1 MTVLDEIV
9 AHKTEEVRRRRDD
22 LPVEALPSRPGE
34 VRDFARALGQPGLQV
49 IAEVKRKSPSKRDI
63 LPDANPADLGRT
75 YEQAGAAAISVLTD
89 EKYFGG
95 HLDHLAEVRAAVDL
109 PVLRK
114 DFIISEYQVHESYH
128 AGADAILLIADAL
141 SPDGLER
148 LYRLARSLG
157 LHVLVEG
164 YSDEALAH
172 IQRLA
177 PRIAGINSRDLT
189 TMQVDLGAMLQRR
202 QLLPESAL
210 HVAESGITG
219 PADLARVDQ
228 AGFDGA
234 LIGTALLI
242 EGDPGKTL
250 RRFLA
255 LGVSGLGPGRSGSG
269 EAVAP
274 PASPSGSPG
283 ITPMEATQ

>member
-1 MTVLDEIV
+1 MSILDEIL
-9 AHKTEEVRRRRDD
+9 AHKAEEVRRRQDQ
-22 LPVEALPSRPGE
+22 LPAEAFPPRHGE

-49 IAEVKRKSPSKRDI
+49 IAEVKRKSPSRGNIRLD
-63 LPDANPADLGRT
+63 LDPADLAPA

-95 HLDHLAEVRAAVDL
+95 SLDHLAEVRLSVNL

-114 DFIISEYQVHESYH
+114 DFIISEYQVHESYC

-141 SPDGLER
+141 SQDRPLPDKPSGPDGLEQ
-148 LYRLARSLG
+148 LYQLARSLG

-164 YSDEALAH
+164 YSDEALAG
-172 IQRLA
+172 IRRLA

-189 TMQVDLGAMLQRR
+189 TMQVDLETMFEKRR
-202 QLLPESAL
+202 LLPDEAL

-219 PADLARVDQ
+219 PADLARVGR
-228 AGFDGA
+228 AGFDAA
-234 LIGTALLI
+234 LLGTALLA
-242 EGDPGKTL
+242 EGDPGETL

-255 LGVSGLGPGRSGSG
+255 LGVT
-269 EAVAP
+269 A
-274 PASPSGSPG
+274 SGSPG
-283 ITPMEATQ
+283 ITPVEAEE

>member
-1 MTVLDEIV
+1 MTILDEIV

-22 LPVEALPSRPGE
+22 LPVKAFPPRPGE
-34 VRDFARALGQPGLQV
+34 VRDFAGALGRPGLQV
-49 IAEVKRKSPSKRDI
+49 IAEVKRKSPSKGDI
-63 LPDANPADLGRT
+63 LLDLNPADLGRA
-75 YEQAGAAAISVLTD
+75 YEKSGAAAISVLTD

-95 HLDHLAEVRAAVDL
+95 RLEHLAEARAAVDL

-128 AGADAILLIADAL
+128 VGADAILLIADAL
-141 SPDGLER
+141 SHDQLVQ
-148 LYRLARSLG
+148 LYSLARSLG

-164 YSDEALAH
+164 YSDEALAR

-189 TMQVDLGAMLQRR
+189 TMRVDLGAMLQRR
-202 QLLPESAL
+202 RQLPEGAL

-219 PADLARVDQ
+219 PADLARV
-228 AGFDGA
+228 ARTGFDAA
-234 LIGTALLI
+234 LIGTALLA
-242 EGDPGKTL
+242 EGDPGETL

-255 LGVSGLGPGRSGSG
+255 
-269 EAVAP
+269 
-274 PASPSGSPG
+274 G
-283 ITPMEATQ
+283 ITPMEAFQ